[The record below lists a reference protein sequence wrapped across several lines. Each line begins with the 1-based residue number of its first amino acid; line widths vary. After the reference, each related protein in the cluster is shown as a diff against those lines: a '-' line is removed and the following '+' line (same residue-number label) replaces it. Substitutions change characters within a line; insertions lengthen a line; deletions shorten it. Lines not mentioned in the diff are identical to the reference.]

1 MKTMLLNSVVR
12 TARLQGLAKIL
23 DLSRVA
29 ASFIGE
35 TDTKRLDGFSRAQQ
49 LVEKSLATIEED
61 DSVEAQQIAI
71 EWLDAAY
78 GELESASK
86 SAVEGQSLRSMLVHR
101 QCEVI
106 LTAITKLLIAWRHDL
121 LNARVEL

>member
-12 TARLQGLAKIL
+12 IARLQGLAKIL
-23 DLSRVA
+23 DLSQVA

-35 TDTKRLDGFSRAQQ
+35 TDTKRLDGFSHAQQ

-86 SAVEGQSLRSMLVHR
+86 CAAEGQSLRSMLVHR